1 MNKCSEEKRH
11 LLEPGN
17 YTVVVKEMIAGK
29 LSNVLSGAVVFFT
42 NRAL

>member
-1 MNKCSEEKRH
+1 MNECIKEKRH

-17 YTVVVKEMIAGK
+17 YTVVMKEMIAGK
-29 LSNVLSGAVVFFT
+29 LPNVLSGAVVFFT